1 MLSSRIKNLQES
13 ATLAISSKAKEMR
26 KKGIQVI
33 DFSVGEPDFDTP
45 ENIKEAAKDA
55 LRNGFTK
62 YTNASGIP
70 ELKEAVSKKLKKE
83 NNLSCSPDEVI
94 VSNGAKHAIF
104 NALFAL
110 LDKNDEVI
118 ISVPYWTSY
127 GEQVKLV
134 GGTPIFAETDNFDI
148 DPSRIMEKTT
158 KKTKLIIIN
167 SPNNP
172 SGFVY
177 NRESLK
183 KIAKFAVENNI
194 FVLSDEVYEKL
205 TYEDEHF
212 SIGAINNEIKR
223 LTITVNALSKTY
235 SMTGWRIGYAAAP
248 YELIKAMSD
257 IQSQTTSNPN
267 SIAQYAALEALN
279 GNQDYV
285 KKSREEFK
293 KRRDYFVQ
301 RIDTIKEINCQKP
314 KGAFFVFPDFSSK
327 EKNSIK
333 LSTDLLEKAKI
344 ATVPGTAF
352 GQEGHIR
359 FSYATSRENIKE
371 GLDRLENFVKNL
383 K

>member
-26 KKGIQVI
+26 KKGIPVI

-55 LRNGFTK
+55 LKNGFTK
-62 YTNASGIP
+62 YTNASGTP
-70 ELKEAVSKKLKKE
+70 ELKEAISKKLKKE
-83 NNLSCSPDEVI
+83 NNLSCIPDEII

-110 LDKNDEVI
+110 LDKDDEVI

-127 GEQVKLV
+127 GEQVKLA

-148 DPSRIMEKTT
+148 DPSRIIEKTT

-177 NRESLK
+177 NKNSLK

-285 KKSREEFK
+285 KKFREEFK

-301 RIDTIKEINCQKP
+301 RINTIKEINCQKP
-314 KGAFFVFPDFSSK
+314 KGAFFVFPDFSCK

-333 LSTDLLEKAKI
+333 LSTDLLEKAEI

-359 FSYATSRENIKE
+359 FSYATSQENIKE
-371 GLDRLENFVKNL
+371 GLDRLEKFVKNL